1 MANKLRH
8 WTDPHFSIQIADHC
22 ATIEVSAA
30 DGEWVSFLAAGSKN
44 VAILRGIDQNR
55 ALAYLNNDS
64 SFTREVT
71 LAARAL
77 SYHDARWKNGMAE
90 VEVFCHGAFRTADR
104 DKVLLLIGR
113 SASPANL
120 AETVGNVAMRTAH
133 DLNAKLL
140 DELQSAEAEREI
152 RRRQS
157 EQIEAELRERG
168 IKFSDLYG
176 KVVDEPRLTVPK
188 ELTDAL
194 PVSTYVNDMLN
205 PAKGTQS
212 ATRQIIASG
221 YLPER
226 SGSYTAIA
234 SLRGVSSKKY
244 LLTWQPWEGKPSYPE
259 VRAAVAKALPR
270 ALEIP
275 LRSELGRT
283 DFRGEYLTEGLA
295 QPDLSQGSDIW
306 DALSDTHLDDR
317 DMKDRIDKVRG
328 ALDAH
333 GFEALAWYQGHHF
346 WSEETWGIYI
356 DAPRL
361 DDFAL
366 SLWDDMRTRKC
377 SVSMQQAAFLAIG
390 LVLSH
395 ERFHARV
402 EAASC
407 WQELSSLSPSHKRYA
422 ERVYKVQKGTAA
434 WLEEALANWAAW
446 NWFQTH
452 GLTSLSNGQ
461 PVDPKSLDLAVEAT
475 LDLSPAGYREWRL
488 GHQPN
493 TWRSFTAQ
501 LCKAN
506 PAANPLP
513 LESIIQGPL
522 LYDLRDEDI
531 PVRFIGGGSIAS
543 SLLAHPASFNVPSRR
558 EMERALRHLG
568 HVLDSSGGKGGHQ
581 KWTAPDQRAFILPTK
596 DPVSRTVFKS
606 FLAHI
611 GMDKSGYVRELR
623 PSI

>member
-1 MANKLRH
+1 MADKPQH
-8 WTDPHFSIQIADHC
+8 WIEPNFTVEIAHDC
-22 ATIEVSAA
+22 TAVQVRASE
-30 DGEWVSFLAAGSKN
+30 GKWVSFLAAGSQKLIIFKDIN
-44 VAILRGIDQNR
+44 ANRVAAEMMGVDQV
-55 ALAYLNNDS
+55 S
-64 SFTREVT
+64 G
-71 LAARAL
+71 AATIAVRQFFCDQHEWQDQA
-77 SYHDARWKNGMAE
+77 DE
-90 VEVFCHGAFRTADR
+90 IEVFCRGAFRGADCNE
-104 DKVLLLIGR
+104 VLLLLSRVPPRG
-113 SASPANL
+113 AL
-120 AETVGNVAMRTAH
+120 AEVVGQTAFEI
-133 DLNAKLL
+133 AQKLFQQL
-140 DELQSAEAEREI
+140 KKDQDAAEAER
-152 RRRQS
+152 RAKR
-157 EQIEAELRERG
+157 EQNDQLAAALKARG
-168 IKFSDLYG
+168 QEMPFGFSAH
-176 KVVDEPRLTVPK
+176 VDEPELKVPK
-188 ELTDAL
+188 ELIDAL
-194 PVSTYVNDMLN
+194 PVSTFANDILD
-205 PAKGTQS
+205 PARGLQS

-226 SGSYTAIA
+226 SGSYAAIA
-234 SLRGVSSKKY
+234 SLRGASSKKY
-244 LLTWQPWEGKPSYPE
+244 LLTWRPWEGKPSYPE
-259 VRAAVAKALPR
+259 VRAALAKSLPR
-270 ALEIP
+270 AFEMP
-275 LRSELGRT
+275 RRSEFGRP
-283 DFRGEYLTEGLA
+283 DFAGADLTEELA
-295 QPDLSQGSDIW
+295 QPDLSQDSDIW
-306 DALSDTHLDDR
+306 DALQDTYLDDR
-317 DMKDRIDKVRG
+317 DMRDRIDKVRG

-366 SLWDDMRTRKC
+366 SLWDDLRTRKC
-377 SVSMQQAAFLAIG
+377 AVSMQQAAFLAIG

-407 WQELSSLSPSHKRYA
+407 WQELTSFRPSHKRYH
-422 ERVYKVQKGTAA
+422 ERVYEVQKGSSA

-446 NWFQTH
+446 NWFKTD
-452 GLTSLSNGQ
+452 GLSDLSRGQ
-461 PVDPKSLDLAVEAT
+461 LMDPKSLTVVVEAS
-475 LDLSPAGYREWRL
+475 LDLSPEGYRDWRL
-488 GHQPN
+488 GHQQN

-506 PAANPLP
+506 PAAKSLP

-522 LYDLRDEDI
+522 PYDLRNEDI
-531 PVRFIGGGSIAS
+531 PVRFNGNGSIAS

-568 HVLDSSGGKGGHQ
+568 HILDASGGKGGHQ

-623 PSI
+623 PSL

>member
-1 MANKLRH
+1 MAQKTRH

-22 ATIEVSAA
+22 AAIQVSAA
-30 DGEWVSFLAAGSKN
+30 DGEWVSFLAAGSEK
-44 VAILRGIDQNR
+44 VSIFRGVDQNR
-55 ALAYLNNDS
+55 AWAFLRNDS
-64 SFTREVT
+64 SFTREVI

-77 SYHDARWKNGMAE
+77 AYHDAEWKNGRAE
-90 VEVFCHGAFRTADR
+90 VEVFCQGAFRTVSR

-113 SASPANL
+113 SKSPANL
-120 AETVGNVAMRTAH
+120 AEIVGIAAMRTAH
-133 DLNAKLL
+133 DLHAKLL
-140 DELQSAEAEREI
+140 DERQSAEAERDVH
-152 RRRQS
+152 RLQS
-157 EQIEAELRERG
+157 EKIAAKLREQG
-168 IKFSDLYG
+168 KEFPDFYG
-176 KVVDEPRLTVPK
+176 NGVDEPRLTVPK
-188 ELTDAL
+188 ELIDAL
-194 PVSTYVNDMLN
+194 PVSTFANDVLN
-205 PAKGTQS
+205 PVSGLRS

-221 YLPER
+221 FLPER

-234 SLRGVSSKKY
+234 SLRGASDKKY
-244 LLTWQPWEGKPSYPE
+244 MLTWRPWEGKPSYPE
-259 VRAAVAKALPR
+259 VRAAVAKSLPR
-270 ALEIP
+270 AFEIP
-275 LRSELGRT
+275 LRSVVGRP
-283 DFRGEYLTEGLA
+283 DFGDEYSTEELA

-306 DALSDTHLDDR
+306 DALQDSHLDDR
-317 DMKDRIDKVRG
+317 DMRDRIDKVRG
-328 ALDAH
+328 ALDAQ

-356 DAPRL
+356 DAPSL

-366 SLWDDMRTRKC
+366 SIWDDLRTRKC
-377 SVSMQQAAFLAIG
+377 AVSMQQAAFLVIG

-407 WQELSSLSPSHKRYA
+407 WQELSSFRPSHKRYA
-422 ERVYKVQKGTAA
+422 ERVYKVQKGTSA

-446 NWFQTH
+446 NWFQNH
-452 GLTSLSNGQ
+452 GLTNLSSGQ
-461 PVDPKSLDLAVEAT
+461 PLDQKSFTLVVEAS

-488 GHQPN
+488 GHQKI
-493 TWRSFTAQ
+493 TWRSFAAQ

-506 PAANPLP
+506 PAAKPLP
-513 LESIIQGPL
+513 LESLIQGPL
-522 LYDLRDEDI
+522 PYDLRDEDI
-531 PVRFIGGGSIAS
+531 PVRFIGNGTIAS

-568 HVLDSSGGKGGHQ
+568 HILDASGGKGGHQ
-581 KWTAPDQRAFILPTK
+581 KWNAPDQRAFILPTK